1 MTRLEVVVALIC
13 GPYADEY
20 RIVDKYTKNED
31 REVLINKLFNLADEL
46 VMEGE
51 KREPKSKEDPTPS
64 KFVPVEPNIKDDLPF

>member
-51 KREPKSKEDPTPS
+51 KREQLPS
-64 KFVPVEPNIKDDLPF
+64 RFVPVEPNKKDDIPF

>member
-46 VMEGE
+46 VTEGE
-51 KREPKSKEDPTPS
+51 KREQLPS
-64 KFVPVEPNIKDDLPF
+64 RFVPVEPNKKDDLPF